1 MYELVYETHFAAAHH
16 LRGYS
21 GSCERLHGHNW
32 KVIVLVRAAQLNEL
46 GMVLDF
52 RDVKA
57 HVDGLLNSLDHEYLN
72 DLAPFTVANPT
83 TENIAKWVFDE
94 LGKLL
99 PKAVSVR
106 KVTVWESERCGA
118 SYMLDCDAIR

>member
-1 MYELVYETHFAAAHH
+1 MYEISYETHFAAAHN

-32 KVIVLVRAAQLNEL
+32 KVQVLLRASTLDEL

-57 HVDGLLNSLDHEYLN
+57 RVDGLLDTLDHGYLN
-72 DLAPFTVANPT
+72 TIEPFTAANPT
-83 TENIAKWVFDE
+83 TENIARWIFEE
-94 LGKLL
+94 LGKKL
-99 PKAVSVR
+99 PDSVSVH

-118 SYMLDCDAIR
+118 SYMLE